1 MTDWQSSLLLQNTR
15 IKSSDW
21 KHAFTD
27 MKKSSGQMVVPK
39 FTSHK
44 TNLAWE
50 PTQQEVRK
58 NPSASTLDCIRLHQS
73 MKQKNNFNQWL
84 SNK

>member
-21 KHAFTD
+21 KHAFRD

-50 PTQQEVRK
+50 PTQQEV
-58 NPSASTLDCIRLHQS
+58 
-73 MKQKNNFNQWL
+73 
-84 SNK
+84 